1 VEDRDGSLWMRTE
14 TADLVR
20 FRDGRFARFGAER
33 GFAGRLYGVSLD
45 TEGAVW
51 IRMVDGLGRIDGE
64 RFIPVAEEAIRGAVW
79 GLVRRR
85 DGSVWVSTG
94 PTGFFRIEGG
104 RTERI
109 VTGTALDST
118 LIIGMAEDSAGVLW
132 LYTQND
138 VWEEVESGLRQLGS
152 TEPGSAIRAGF
163 RPRPHTRLV
172 LAGRRAY
179 PIEAYPG
186 QAPQEAWIAGAVDAE
201 GALWYVAGSRLYR
214 QGALAWD
221 LGRVLGRTGE
231 DVELTAIAI
240 DREGS
245 IWLGTFNAGLHRL
258 KPALFATY
266 SQPEG
271 VANARVT
278 TVYEDRSGAIW
289 AGTWG
294 GLSRIDGHGR
304 VETWTTLAGRRAVF
318 SLSSDRPDRLWV
330 GTDAGLLSC
339 SLPAVDCRSV
349 DAPAALRGH
358 IYALYS
364 DTRGRLWVGA
374 GSSVARFEDGH
385 WIMLDSKPGTAP
397 VRAFAET
404 ADGALWMGTN
414 GDGLIRYAHGRYTRI
429 DQSDGLPS
437 DLVRALYVDAE
448 GWLWVGTEGR
458 GLARLDPRAWADGAG
473 GAGGA
478 DIAASRR
485 IVHVGVEHGL
495 YDPVIHQILE
505 DDAGRLWMST
515 NRGIF
520 WVPRAELNAFA
531 EGRAARIHSTH
542 YTERDGMRNREANGG
557 VQPAGVRAR
566 DGRLWFPTQDGVV
579 VTDPARVA
587 VARVPSPP
595 VVERVVA
602 GDSSYV
608 AAGEPIRLG
617 VDERDVQIEY
627 TAPSFLEPANIRFR
641 YRLDPYDADWV
652 DAGRRRSA
660 FYTRLPPG
668 RYSFTV
674 SASSHG
680 GVWSDVGAPLELVV
694 TPRFQETRAARLL
707 LVVTLMLLAAG
718 GVQWR
723 LRSLR
728 RRERELTRLVDER
741 TAELRRN
748 EVQLAAQNAHLA
760 EQAERLAELDQL
772 KSRLFANISHE
783 FRTPLTLILCPL
795 RSMLDGRHG
804 ALPPAVREQAQL
816 MLRNGQRL
824 LRLINQLLDLTR
836 LQAGQ
841 LTLRRRTHDL
851 VSFTRGITLA
861 FAPLAE

>member
-1 VEDRDGSLWMRTE
+1 MSHGSPISLRLVALVVAVHLSVPGEAAAQPAGGHPAMGGPELAFVHESWTVRDGLPLNSIQALLQSRDGYIWIATLDGLVRFDGVRFTVFKTSNSPGLPSNRVISLVEDRDGSLWMRTE

-64 RFIPVAEEAIRGAVW
+64 RFIPVAEEAIRGTVW

-132 LYTQND
+132 LMTGGG
-138 VWEEVESGLRQLGS
+138 VWAEVDGGPRQ
-152 TEPGSAIRAGF
+152 PGAARPGGGVRAAFQPQPG
-163 RPRPHTRLV
+163 TRLA
-172 LAGRRAY
+172 LAGIDAH
-179 PIEAYPG
+179 PIEGYP
-186 QAPQEAWIAGAVDAE
+186 APLPLTGWVRGAVDAD
-201 GALWYVAGSRLYR
+201 GALWYTHGSRLYR

-231 DVELTAIAI
+231 VVEITALAI
-240 DREGS
+240 DQEGS

-258 KPALFATY
+258 KPALFTMF
-266 SQPEG
+266 SEPEG
-271 VANARVT
+271 LASTRVS

-318 SLSSDRPDRLWV
+318 SLFSDRPDRLWV
-330 GTDAGLLSC
+330 GTMVGLLSC

-349 DAPAALRGH
+349 DAPAAPKSR
-358 IYALYS
+358 IYALHG
-364 DTRGRLWVGA
+364 DTRGRLWVGTE
-374 GSSVARFEDGH
+374 SSVARFEDDL
-385 WIMLDSKPGTAP
+385 WTTLDAKPGTAP

-414 GDGLIRYAHGRYTRI
+414 GDGLLRYHDGRFTRI
-429 DQSDGLPS
+429 GSSDGLPS
-437 DLVRALYVDAE
+437 DLVRALHVDAD

-458 GLARLDPRAWADGAG
+458 GLARLDPRAWAGDGDDDGDA
-473 GAGGA
+473 AA
-478 DIAASRR
+478 DRR
-485 IVHVGVEHGL
+485 IVHIGVEHGL

-520 WVPRAELNAFA
+520 WVPRAALHAFA
-531 EGRAARIHSTH
+531 ESRAPRVHSTH

-557 VQPAGVRAR
+557 FQPAGIRAR
-566 DGRLWFPTQDGVV
+566 DGRLWFPTQDGVAV
-579 VTDPARVA
+579 IDPARVA
-587 VARVPSPP
+587 EARVLAPP
-595 VVERVVA
+595 AVERIAA
-602 GDSSYV
+602 GDMSYLP
-608 AAGEPIRLG
+608 GDGPIRLG
-617 VDERDVQIEY
+617 VDERDIEIEY
-627 TAPSFLEPANIRFR
+627 TAPSFLEPGNVRFR

-660 FYTRLPPG
+660 FYTRLPPAD
-668 RYSFTV
+668 TP
-674 SASSHG
+674 SS
-680 GVWSDVGAPLELVV
+680 
-694 TPRFQETRAARLL
+694 
-707 LVVTLMLLAAG
+707 
-718 GVQWR
+718 
-723 LRSLR
+723 
-728 RRERELTRLVDER
+728 
-741 TAELRRN
+741 
-748 EVQLAAQNAHLA
+748 
-760 EQAERLAELDQL
+760 
-772 KSRLFANISHE
+772 
-783 FRTPLTLILCPL
+783 
-795 RSMLDGRHG
+795 
-804 ALPPAVREQAQL
+804 
-816 MLRNGQRL
+816 
-824 LRLINQLLDLTR
+824 
-836 LQAGQ
+836 
-841 LTLRRRTHDL
+841 
-851 VSFTRGITLA
+851 
-861 FAPLAE
+861 